1 MGNVEGRRD
10 KDKDKEYVTLSSDSY
25 CWHSYPRR
33 FIFPTTNILILFQK
47 EVRSQ
52 YVYIKSQYKTLRIN
66 VIS

>member
-1 MGNVEGRRD
+1 MR
-10 KDKDKEYVTLSSDSY
+10 DKDKEYVAPSSDSY

-33 FIFPTTNILILFQK
+33 FIFPTDILILPLFQK
-47 EVRSQ
+47 KIQSQ